1 MWGVKGVKT
10 EGCDAPGG
18 GGSERMQMLGE
29 GTKERV
35 GVHHFTTALPSW
47 WCFLVFAFRQ
57 LASLANIEPRV
68 WEDGSRVE
76 VA

>member
-1 MWGVKGVKT
+1 
-10 EGCDAPGG
+10 
-18 GGSERMQMLGE
+18 MQMLGE